1 MDESSIPLRLM
12 ANETLIYSLQL
23 IARKIVSEGVLN
35 LAFVGRILYILEMIS
50 TCIASKHMRLSEMH

>member
-1 MDESSIPLRLM
+1 M

-50 TCIASKHMRLSEMH
+50 TCIASKHMRFSEMH